1 MQLTD
6 EQREQGLKLLATLRE
21 MLDSALESK
30 NENLKRKALALAREV
45 LGPEN

>member
-1 MQLTD
+1 MQLTV
-6 EQREQGLKLLATLRE
+6 EQREQGLKLLAALSE
-21 MLDSALESK
+21 MLASAMKSK